1 MDEVSVTSK
10 GQVTIPIDVRKALGI
25 TKGTRVKITAEGASA
40 RLTVA
45 RTRKPSRVEDGPK
58 ICGYRGRA
66 LTLEDM
72 EEAIARG
79 MLRSPR
85 S

>member
-10 GQVTIPIDVRKALGI
+10 GQVTIPRDVRKALGI
-25 TKGTRVKITAEGASA
+25 TKGTRVKITAEGAGA

-66 LTLEDM
+66 LTVEDM

-79 MLRSPR
+79 VLRSPR